1 MHERSVTMHTELG
14 RAMLSNCVWSIKHM
28 LSELHAF
35 TKCDNACSSE
45 IMLSSVKQYFRAMHG
60 AEHMI
65 SSVQTLG
72 TAHEVQRTR

>member
-1 MHERSVTMHTELG
+1 MNEVRLCIQFRRHAELG
-14 RAMLSNCVWSIKHM
+14 RAMISNFLWRRKHM

-35 TKCDNACSSE
+35 TKCDNACSSKS
-45 IMLSSVKQYFRAMHG
+45 MLSSVAQCFRAMHG

-72 TAHEVQRTR
+72 TAH